1 MRSCI
6 LCKFWG
12 SSKTISGHKL
22 AAMLKMPPPKDSSET
37 IWYIGLK
44 FSGITE
50 INSYSLSIFRNFNLL
65 ASSDNDKPTLM
76 RQKCEQGFVYT
87 LKGKLAKTVEVA
99 SKRGP
104 QCKWRKMQSYPKVDR
119 KIYSDTLLV
128 LFLGHCDT
136 VNGNRLAGVTLIITN
151 SGLTFQYFLV
161 FWFKWLIIKM
171 LLNFLN
177 WKYFIPFWSC
187 VQAEP
192 PVNASTRDEFCIQST
207 TTLKEN
213 FARALSLVSTSLATK
228 ERWIMVTFKHWTSK
242 AISSTSLKYQR
253 SAG

>member
-76 RQKCEQGFVYT
+76 RQKCKQGFVYT

-104 QCKWRKMQSYPKVDR
+104 QCKWRKRQSYPKVDS

-136 VNGNRLAGVTLIITN
+136 VNGNRLAGVALIIRELTN
-151 SGLTFQYFLV
+151 WRLSHEDAVGLRE
-161 FWFKWLIIKM
+161 WLTAHAYLSTCRRRVKVEAVVDSDS
-171 LLNFLN
+171 
-177 WKYFIPFWSC
+177 P
-187 VQAEP
+187 
-192 PVNASTRDEFCIQST
+192 AS
-207 TTLKEN
+207 
-213 FARALSLVSTSLATK
+213 
-228 ERWIMVTFKHWTSK
+228 
-242 AISSTSLKYQR
+242 
-253 SAG
+253 

>member
-50 INSYSLSIFRNFNLL
+50 INSYFLSIFRNFNLL

-76 RQKCEQGFVYT
+76 RQKCKQGFVYT

-104 QCKWRKMQSYPKVDR
+104 QCKWRKMQSYPKVDS
-119 KIYSDTLLV
+119 KIYSNTLLV
-128 LFLGHCDT
+128 LLFWALRYNEWEPLGRRGPYNYKRWFNFSIFSCI
-136 VNGNRLAGVTLIITN
+136 LI
-151 SGLTFQYFLV
+151 
-161 FWFKWLIIKM
+161 
-171 LLNFLN
+171 
-177 WKYFIPFWSC
+177 
-187 VQAEP
+187 
-192 PVNASTRDEFCIQST
+192 
-207 TTLKEN
+207 
-213 FARALSLVSTSLATK
+213 
-228 ERWIMVTFKHWTSK
+228 
-242 AISSTSLKYQR
+242 
-253 SAG
+253 